1 MSPTPHTLRG
11 VPWNQKRR
19 EFRLVARKDIRRL
32 TGLEPEEL
40 LLHADTQ
47 ELTTV
52 DDSGVRVEVVRIPVD
67 LLLDNRPSADL

>member
-1 MSPTPHTLRG
+1 

-19 EFRLVARKDIRRL
+19 EFRLVAREDIRRL

-40 LLHADTQ
+40 LLYADTQ

-52 DDSGVRVEVVRIPVD
+52 DESGVRVEVVRIPVD
-67 LLLDNRPSADL
+67 LLIDDRPSADP

>member
-1 MSPTPHTLRG
+1 

-19 EFRLVARKDIRRL
+19 EFILVARSDVRRL

-40 LLHADTQ
+40 LLHAETQ

-52 DDSGVRVEVVRIPVD
+52 DESGVRVEAVRIPVD
-67 LLLDNRPSADL
+67 LLLDPSPSADL

>member
-1 MSPTPHTLRG
+1 

-19 EFRLVARKDIRRL
+19 EFRLVAREDIRRL

-40 LLHADTQ
+40 LLCADTQ

-52 DDSGVRVEVVRIPVD
+52 DESGVRVEVVRIPVD
-67 LLLDNRPSADL
+67 LLIDNRPSADP